1 MYYFAYGLN
10 LNRKRMMQYLPANRP
25 MFSAELSNY
34 KLFFCDWSRQWHGGV
49 ASIKHSRGD
58 KVLGGIY
65 EITEADLAK
74 LDKHEWC
81 PGSYHRLKVTVY
93 RDSGEQIEAITY
105 IKSGQPDET
114 KPSNEYLRVI
124 QQGYHDWGLI

>member
-10 LNRKRMMQYLPANRP
+10 LNRKRMMQYLSASRP
-25 MFSAELSNY
+25 MFSAELPNY
-34 KLFFCDWSRQWHGGV
+34 KLLFCDWSRQWHGGL
-49 ASIKHSRGD
+49 ASLKHSRGD

-65 EITEADLAK
+65 EITETDLTK

-81 PGSYHRLKVTVY
+81 PESYARLKVTVY

-105 IKSGQPDET
+105 VKSGQPDET
-114 KPSNEYLRVI
+114 KPSNEYLGII